1 MNDFENRTSDAEKLK
16 EEIDKKRP
24 LSEHQSKMLYE
35 HYRIGFTYASNA
47 LEGNTLTKME
57 TKVVLED
64 GLTIGG
70 KPLRDHQEVQ
80 GHSKAYDFL
89 YDLVKNDSFTE
100 ENILQLHRL
109 FYEKVDPGQAGK
121 YRTEQVIIT
130 GSDVELPQPKDI
142 SSLIKKFVDE
152 FHEINDKHHPIE
164 LAAISHNKFVT
175 IHPFIDGNG
184 RVGRLLMNLI
194 LMQKGY
200 VITIVPPIYRLQ
212 YLNCAY
218 QGNKN
223 NHSPFINF
231 LSCMIYESEMEYINL
246 LTNLNGNKG

>member
-1 MNDFENRTSDAEKLK
+1 MNDFENRISDVDKLK

-24 LSEHQSKMLYE
+24 LSERQSKMLRE
-35 HYRIGFTYASNA
+35 HYRIGFTYSSNA
-47 LEGNTLTKME
+47 LEGNTLTEVE

-70 KPLRDHQEVQ
+70 KSLRDHQEVQ

-89 YDLVKNDSFTE
+89 YDLVTNDGFTE
-100 ENILQLHRL
+100 ENILQLHRF
-109 FYEKVDPGQAGK
+109 FYEKVDPVQAGK

-130 GSDVELPQPKDI
+130 GSTVELPQSKDI
-142 SSLIKKFVDE
+142 PALIKKFVGE
-152 FHEINDKHHPIE
+152 LPKINERHHPVE
-164 LAAISHNKFVT
+164 FAAITHNKFVT

-194 LMQKGY
+194 LMQRGY
-200 VITIVPPIYRLQ
+200 VITIVPPIYRPQ

-223 NHSPFINF
+223 NHRLFINF
-231 LSCMIYESEMEYINL
+231 LSCMVYESEREYINL
-246 LTNLNGNKG
+246 LTNLSGDKE

>member
-1 MNDFENRTSDAEKLK
+1 MNDFENRISDVDKLK

-24 LSEHQSKMLYE
+24 LSESQSKMLRE
-35 HYRIGFTYASNA
+35 HYRIGFTYSSNA
-47 LEGNTLTKME
+47 LEGNTLTEME

-70 KPLRDHQEVQ
+70 KSLRDHQEVQ

-89 YDLVKNDSFTE
+89 YDLVTNDSFTE
-100 ENILQLHRL
+100 ENVLQLHRL
-109 FYEKVDPGQAGK
+109 FYEKVDPVQAGK

-130 GSDVELPQPKDI
+130 GSEVELPQPKYI
-142 SSLIKKFVDE
+142 SALTKKFVGE
-152 FHEINDKHHPIE
+152 LSEINEKHHPIE
-164 LAAISHNKFVT
+164 FAAIMHNKFVT

-200 VITIVPPIYRLQ
+200 GVTIVPPIYRLQ
-212 YLNCAY
+212 YLSCAY
-218 QGNKN
+218 QGNKS
-223 NHSPFINF
+223 NHRPFINF
-231 LSCMIYESEMEYINL
+231 LSCMVYESEKKYINI
-246 LTNLNGNKG
+246 LTNLNGEKG